1 MDILTRVKA
10 LPLTSGVYL
19 MKNAR
24 GKVIYVGKAVSL
36 RKRVR
41 SYFRSSK
48 AGAHASK
55 TDFLVRD
62 IRDINVIETNSEAE
76 ALILEASLIKK
87 YKPRYNITLRD
98 DKTYPFIEI
107 TGDKFPRVVIVRPTE
122 KTKDSLYFGPYV
134 NSRLIREALSILRKI
149 FPFRSCHPFPNKE
162 CLDYHLGLCDAP
174 CIGNISKKEY
184 AKNVRIV
191 RLILEGKKDQ
201 VLRRLQKGMETAA
214 KDRQYEQA
222 AKSRDQLRALG
233 ALFSG
238 TGDVNYFKEAEQL
251 QRAIG
256 LTNPPAR
263 IEAFDISNIMGQH
276 SVGSMVSFFNGRPD
290 KSNYRRFR
298 IQEVEG
304 IDDFRMMAEVVRR
317 RYRRLK
323 KEGALYPDLIIVD
336 GGKGQLSAACEQLNE
351 LEVDIPIISLAKREE
366 EVFLPQKRK
375 AVVLAKD
382 SLGLQLLQ
390 RVRDEAHRFAVA
402 YHRHLRGKSL
412 VEKKATRYPVAQM
425 PRKK

>member
-1 MDILTRVKA
+1 
-10 LPLTSGVYL
+10 
-19 MKNAR
+19 
-24 GKVIYVGKAVSL
+24 L

-41 SYFRSSK
+41 SYFRSPK
-48 AGAHASK
+48 AGPHASK

-62 IRDINVIETNSEAE
+62 IRSIDVIETHSEAE

-87 YKPRYNITLRD
+87 YKPKYNITLRD

-107 TGDKFPRVVIVRPTE
+107 TPEKFPRILIVRPTV
-122 KTKDSLYFGPYV
+122 KTKDSLYFGPYI
-134 NSRLIREALSILRKI
+134 NPRLIREALSILRKI
-149 FPFRSCHPFPNKE
+149 FPFRTCHPFPSKE

-174 CIGNISKKEY
+174 CIANISKKEY
-184 AKNVRIV
+184 AKNIRIV

-201 VLRRLQKGMETAA
+201 VLRRLQKNMETAA
-214 KDRQYEQA
+214 KARRYEQA

-256 LTNPPAR
+256 LVSPPTR
-263 IEAFDISNIMGQH
+263 IEAFDISNIMGEH

-290 KSNYRRFR
+290 KANYRRFR
-298 IQEVEG
+298 IKEVDG
-304 IDDFRMMAEVVRR
+304 IDDFAMMAEVVRR

-336 GGKGQLSAACEQLNE
+336 GGKGQLSAACEQLQE

-366 EVFLPQKRK
+366 EVFLPNKRK
-375 AVVLAKD
+375 AVVLAEN

-390 RVRDEAHRFAVA
+390 RLRDEAHRFAVA
-402 YHRHLRGKSL
+402 YHRKVRGRNFIDRQQ
-412 VEKKATRYPVAQM
+412 ATGNKRQEN
-425 PRKK
+425 